1 VADRL
6 YRQVVDQGVAAP
18 WASSLAVLGTLGG
31 TLGGAWVQR
40 KAAVLQ
46 VREEAG
52 AQGRA
57 RLWEER
63 RAAYARVLDRCDDA
77 HAAFAQVWELRQEAA
92 GGAPLADGPGPVRD
106 AAQEAQRTLAELRR
120 AVAHV
125 LPLGPQAV
133 SRRAE
138 ALSKRQQQRVELV
151 LGPAGGLE
159 ELRAELAS
167 LEEQYHL
174 AYGAFT
180 TAAQSVLAPD
190 EHG

>member
-1 VADRL
+1 M
-6 YRQVVDQGVAAP
+6 DQGIAAL

-92 GGAPLADGPGPVRD
+92 GGAPLADGPGCPRC
-106 AAQEAQRTLAELRR
+106 R
-120 AVAHV
+120 
-125 LPLGPQAV
+125 
-133 SRRAE
+133 
-138 ALSKRQQQRVELV
+138 
-151 LGPAGGLE
+151 AGGTADT
-159 ELRAELAS
+159 R
-167 LEEQYHL
+167 
-174 AYGAFT
+174 GA
-180 TAAQSVLAPD
+180 AAGRGICAAP
-190 EHG
+190 

>member
-1 VADRL
+1 M
-6 YRQVVDQGVAAP
+6 DQGIAGL
-18 WASSLAVLGTLGG
+18 WASSLAVVGTLGG

-63 RAAYARVLDRCDDA
+63 RAAYARVPDRCDDA
-77 HAAFAQVWELRQEAA
+77 RAAFARVWELRQE
-92 GGAPLADGPGPVRD
+92 GADGTPLAAEPGIVRD
-106 AAQEAQRTLAELRR
+106 AAQKAQRTLAELRR

-133 SRRAE
+133 ARRAE
-138 ALSKRQQQRVELV
+138 ALSKSQQQRVELV
-151 LGPAGGLE
+151 LGSARGLE
-159 ELRAELAS
+159 ELRAELAG
-167 LEEQYHL
+167 LEEQYDL

-180 TAAQSVLAPD
+180 TAAQGVLAPD
-190 EHG
+190 EDG

>member
-1 VADRL
+1 M
-6 YRQVVDQGVAAP
+6 DQGVAAL

-40 KAAVLQ
+40 QAAVLQ

-77 HAAFAQVWELRQEAA
+77 HAAFALLWELREEAA
-92 GGAPLADGPGPVRD
+92 GGAAPLAAPPGSGSVRD
-106 AAQEAQRTLAELRR
+106 AAQDAQRALTELRR

-125 LPLGPQAV
+125 LPLGPHTVA
-133 SRRAE
+133 RCAE
-138 ALSKRQQQRVELV
+138 ALSKKQQQRVELM
-151 LGPAGGLE
+151 LDLASGPE
-159 ELRAELAS
+159 ELRAELAG
-167 LEEQYHL
+167 LERDYHV

-180 TAAQSVLAPD
+180 TAAQRVLAPD
-190 EHG
+190 EGG

>member
-1 VADRL
+1 M
-6 YRQVVDQGVAAP
+6 DQGIAAL

-52 AQGRA
+52 AQSRA

-77 HAAFAQVWELRQEAA
+77 HAAVSRVWELREEAT
-92 GGAPLADGPGPVRD
+92 GGAPLAAGPGTVRD
-106 AAQEAQRTLAELRR
+106 AAQDAQRTLVELRR

-133 SRRAE
+133 ARRAE
-138 ALSKRQQQRVELV
+138 ALSKKQQQRVELM
-151 LGPAGGLE
+151 LGPASGHE
-159 ELRAELAS
+159 ELRVELAG
-167 LEEQYHL
+167 LEKQYHV

-180 TAAQSVLAPD
+180 TAAQGVLAPD
-190 EHG
+190 EDG

>member
-1 VADRL
+1 M
-6 YRQVVDQGVAAP
+6 DQGIAAL

-40 KAAVLQ
+40 QAAVLR

-52 AQGRA
+52 AQSRA

-77 HAAFAQVWELRQEAA
+77 HAAVAQVWELRQDATV
-92 GGAPLADGPGPVRD
+92 GAPLAAPTGPGSVRD
-106 AAQEAQRTLAELRR
+106 AAQDAQRTLTELRR

-125 LPLGPQAV
+125 LPLGPDVVA
-133 SRRAE
+133 RRAE
-138 ALSKRQQQRVELV
+138 ALSKKQQQRVELV
-151 LGPAGGLE
+151 LDLDCGHD
-159 ELRAELAS
+159 ELRAGMPG
-167 LEEQYHL
+167 LEREYHV

-180 TAAQSVLAPD
+180 TAAQGVLAPEED
-190 EHG
+190 D